1 MFETRDEML
10 FIYLFIYL
18 QNNYLAV
25 TGGTVGEDGH
35 G

>member
-10 FIYLFIYL
+10 LLFFFL

-25 TGGTVGEDGH
+25 TGGTVEEDSYG
-35 G
+35 